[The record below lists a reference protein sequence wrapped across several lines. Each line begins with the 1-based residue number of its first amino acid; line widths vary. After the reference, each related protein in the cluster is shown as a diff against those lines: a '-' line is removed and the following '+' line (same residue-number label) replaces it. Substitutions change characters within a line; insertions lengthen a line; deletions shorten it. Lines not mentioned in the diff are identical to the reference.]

1 MKQKGPN
8 IPIAFE
14 LEKNYIFL
22 VKIPKHVAL
31 PLKIYIEKLLL

>member
-8 IPIAFE
+8 IPNAFE
-14 LEKNYIFL
+14 LENIFFL
-22 VKIPKHVAL
+22 VKIPKTVTL

>member
-14 LEKNYIFL
+14 LEIYIFL

-31 PLKIYIEKLLL
+31 PLKIYIEKLLI

>member
-14 LEKNYIFL
+14 LENIFFL

-31 PLKIYIEKLLL
+31 PLKIYIEKLLI

>member
-8 IPIAFE
+8 IPNAFE
-14 LEKNYIFL
+14 LEKKIFL
-22 VKIPKHVAL
+22 LKIPKHVAL